1 MAGFLTAVLL
11 CLPFGLSVLEPVAS
25 APFFR
30 SGLID
35 QIVIAGGGYP
45 YLTVN
50 AYNAWAIVP
59 SDLGISLA
67 SAGLW
72 VCDAGSIP
80 ADQCGAGVAVFGAVP
95 AVAVGAVLLIAS
107 FVAAL
112 WAAARHPDRL
122 TLLVVLAVL
131 ALAFFALPTRVHER
145 YGFPFFALGA
155 ILFAISPRWRVAYV
169 VLAIATFANMYVVLT
184 TLYPPEFP
192 DQNAVRD
199 WLAIGAVAPLTGRG
213 DDRRDHAY
221 GGVRLGRAPVASER
235 PRTTRRRAGRGAARG
250 RHGRTVDPPRC
261 GHPRRDPGPRSR
273 RGRGVRAGATAW
285 RPCREGL
292 EAPTRPSRP
301 APPRPRPRDRR
312 PTCRR
317 GACVPRSPTAASSG
331 WIRTRLADRPVRAD
345 RSRMLLREG
354 GGRLDRLD
362 AWILVVLLL
371 ATLGMRTFRLEE
383 PYQPH
388 FDEVYHA
395 RTAMEFLQDWR
406 YGESHDIYEWTH
418 PHLAKYAMAA
428 GLVLWGEDDVS
439 GTGDLG
445 HAGPRPPRS
454 SRDGKTH

>member
-1 MAGFLTAVLL
+1 M
-11 CLPFGLSVLEPVAS
+11 AS

-50 AYNAWAIVP
+50 AYNAWAVVP
-59 SDLGISLA
+59 SDLGNSLA

-112 WAAARHPDRL
+112 WVAARHPDRL

-199 WLAIGAVAPLTGRG
+199 WLAIGPFLRSQAAVTIVAIMHTAAFGWAALQLRASARERLADELAEGQLV
-213 DDRRDHAY
+213 DDMRR
-221 GGVRLGRAPVASER
+221 
-235 PRTTRRRAGRGAARG
+235 TI
-250 RHGRTVDPPRC
+250 DPPRR
-261 GHPRRDPGPRSR
+261 GLPGGDPGPRWRPGLSGR
-273 RGRGVRAGATAW
+273 AGLGRGERRRCMDRGA
-285 RPCREGL
+285 R
-292 EAPTRPSRP
+292 
-301 APPRPRPRDRR
+301 RPRHRPGPRDRR
-312 PTCRR
+312 RRRRGRRERRPTCPR
-317 GACVPRSPTAASSG
+317 GAPVPRSPTAASWAGSG
-331 WIRTRLADRPVRAD
+331 RDSPTAPC
-345 RSRMLLREG
+345 
-354 GGRLDRLD
+354 GRIGAGCSSGR
-362 AWILVVLLL
+362 
-371 ATLGMRTFRLEE
+371 
-383 PYQPH
+383 
-388 FDEVYHA
+388 
-395 RTAMEFLQDWR
+395 
-406 YGESHDIYEWTH
+406 
-418 PHLAKYAMAA
+418 AA
-428 GLVLWGEDDVS
+428 GGWTASMRGS
-439 GTGDLG
+439 
-445 HAGPRPPRS
+445 
-454 SRDGKTH
+454 